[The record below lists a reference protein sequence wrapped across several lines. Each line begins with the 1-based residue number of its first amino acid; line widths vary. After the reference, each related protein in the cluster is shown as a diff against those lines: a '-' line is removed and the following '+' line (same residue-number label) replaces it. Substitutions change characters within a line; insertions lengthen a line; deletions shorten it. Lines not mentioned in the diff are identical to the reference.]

1 MRTKLNTI
9 VQCLLIVA
17 CLSMAFVAT
26 YSVVAPVQT
35 YCDTVGAGTTT
46 ANDDLF
52 GTLETV
58 AKDAQDK
65 LVDFCLAICPLALI
79 VTCLLA
85 YFTHEDRRF
94 AALIKIGT
102 TIVVVTAL
110 VLIINS
116 GTVVEL
122 IKTWFPKK

>member
-1 MRTKLNTI
+1 MKAKLNTI

-35 YCDTVGAGTTT
+35 YCDTGEGTTT

-52 GTLETV
+52 GTLKTV
-58 AKDAQDK
+58 ASDAQEK

-79 VTCLLA
+79 VTCFLA

-102 TIVVVTAL
+102 TVVVVTAL

-116 GTVVEL
+116 GTVVKL
-122 IKTWFPKK
+122 ITTWFPQK

>member
-35 YCDTVGAGTTT
+35 YCDTNGEGTTT

-52 GTLETV
+52 GTLKNV
-58 AKDAQDK
+58 ASDAQKK

-79 VTCLLA
+79 VTCFLA

-94 AALIKIGT
+94 AALIKIGI

-116 GTVVEL
+116 GTVVKL
-122 IKTWFPKK
+122 ITSWFQK

>member
-1 MRTKLNTI
+1 MKTKLNTI

-17 CLSMAFVAT
+17 CLSMAFVVT

-35 YCDTVGAGTTT
+35 YCGDNDGST
-46 ANDDLF
+46 AASDDLF
-52 GTLETV
+52 GTLEK
-58 AKDAQDK
+58 AAGKAQDRI
-65 LVDFCLAICPLALI
+65 VQFCMAICPLALI

-110 VLIINS
+110 VLIINN
-116 GTVVEL
+116 GVVVDLLKE
-122 IKTWFPKK
+122 WFPSK

>member
-1 MRTKLNTI
+1 MKAKLNTI

-35 YCDTVGAGTTT
+35 YCGPLGESTTT
-46 ANDDLF
+46 ADDDLF
-52 GTLETV
+52 GTLKTV
-58 AKDAQDK
+58 AGKAQDK

-79 VTCLLA
+79 VTCFLA

-102 TIVVVTAL
+102 TVVVVTAL

-122 IKTWFPKK
+122 IKSWFM

>member
-1 MRTKLNTI
+1 MKTKLNMI

-17 CLSMAFVAT
+17 CLSMAFVVT

-35 YCDTVGAGTTT
+35 YCGDNDGTTT
-46 ANDDLF
+46 AGDDLF
-52 GTLETV
+52 GSLKNV
-58 AKDAQDK
+58 AKDAQAE

-85 YFTHEDRRF
+85 YFTHEDKRF

-122 IKTWFPKK
+122 IKTWFEK